1 MFRFHGIFENI
12 DFTIF
17 FLFSVFKRI
26 FAPKLKSGN
35 NTDRKGQVEIEIKSK
50 SDKKDEVDE
59 DEMRVSQQLPRIK
72 DHQKIHHSSNKK
84 DYYSEKVDNIK
95 WDWTL
100 IEFVKVC
107 CSNLFSLYFFAK

>member
-35 NTDRKGQVEIEIKSK
+35 NADRKGQVEIEIKSK

-59 DEMRVSQQLPRIK
+59 DEMRVSQQRK
-72 DHQKIHHSSNKK
+72 EKVQSSSKK
-84 DYYSEKVDNIK
+84 DYSEKVEKSEGKIMSAEHTK
-95 WDWTL
+95 P
-100 IEFVKVC
+100 
-107 CSNLFSLYFFAK
+107 FSKIDDKKLHGKAVRE